1 MYPVEG
7 AWQNGQNFGTGRMS
21 KGDAQLQN
29 VLKKKKI
36 YISVSLYDTLTKTTV
51 VATR

>member
-29 VLKKKKI
+29 VLKKKKYK
-36 YISVSLYDTLTKTTV
+36 YIFQSACMIL
-51 VATR
+51 